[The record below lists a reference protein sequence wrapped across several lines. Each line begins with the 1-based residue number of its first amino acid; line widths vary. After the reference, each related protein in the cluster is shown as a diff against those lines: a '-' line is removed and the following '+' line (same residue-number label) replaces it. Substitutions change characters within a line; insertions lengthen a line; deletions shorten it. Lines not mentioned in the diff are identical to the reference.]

1 MTHTTNVFI
10 NDRFI
15 SQYLQLY
22 SSSVE
27 ILNTLP
33 ITRCT
38 LEELRNRVH
47 PIKLQVKGDVLHP
60 KIIRNNSTQ
69 TVLFEPEAK
78 CVFLI
83 HSDSH

>member
-1 MTHTTNVFI
+1 MTHTTKVFI

-15 SQYLQLY
+15 SQYFQLY

-27 ILNTLP
+27 MLNTLP

-47 PIKLQVKGDVLHP
+47 PIKFQVKGDVLHP
-60 KIIRNNSTQ
+60 KIIRNNPTQ
-69 TVLFEPEAK
+69 IVPFEPEAK
-78 CVFLI
+78 RVCF
-83 HSDSH
+83 